1 MDQPKL
7 KRVAVVMGG
16 TSHEAPVSMLS
27 GEAVAA
33 ALREHG
39 GYDVKPVVLETDS
52 ILSIPPC
59 DAVYIA
65 LHGGYGEGGGIQADL
80 DRAGLPY
87 TGPGAA
93 ASRLAMDKVAAK
105 RCLLKAGLPTPDYRI
120 VTAADAETAPPLPLP
135 LVVKPPS
142 DGSSVGLFKVEK
154 RKDWAAAV
162 KAACALDSRGQ
173 ALVETYI
180 PGREWTVG
188 IVGNRALPVVEIRA
202 PGGWYDFSAKYKGG
216 TQYLFP
222 QVGPFTRKAQRLAKA
237 AFRAVGCRGV
247 SRVDFRVTEDNLFY
261 ILEINTVPGCTA
273 TSLLP
278 KAAKQAGITFP
289 RLCSRIVETAACD
302 RPDEN

>member
-1 MDQPKL
+1 
-7 KRVAVVMGG
+7 MGG
-16 TSHEAPVSMLS
+16 TSHEAPISMLS
-27 GEAVAA
+27 GEAIVA

-39 GYDVKPVVLETDS
+39 AYEVLPVVLEEDS
-52 ILSIPPC
+52 IKAIPPC
-59 DAVYIA
+59 DAVFIA

-80 DRAGLPY
+80 DRAGIPY

-93 ASRLAMDKVAAK
+93 ASRLAMDKVATK
-105 RCLLKAGLPTPDYRI
+105 RLLLKAGLPTPDYRI
-120 VTAADAETAPPLPLP
+120 VTPADADDGPPMPLP

-162 KAACALDSRGQ
+162 KAACAMDPNGQ

-180 PGREWTVG
+180 PGREWTVSV
-188 IVGNRALPVVEIRA
+188 VGNRALPVVEICA

-216 TQYLFP
+216 THYLFP
-222 QVGPFTRKAQRLAKA
+222 EVGAFTRKAQRLAKA

-247 SRVDFRVTEDNLFY
+247 SRIDFRVTDDNLFY
-261 ILEINTVPGCTA
+261 ILEINTMPGCTA

-289 RLCSRIVETAACD
+289 RLCARIVETAACD
-302 RPDEN
+302 APV